1 MSNVLTHHGIL
12 GMKWG
17 VRRTP
22 EQLGHKPTKGP
33 ENTTF
38 ATATVSKSGTDSKKN
53 KVSSLTNDELRD
65 RISRLNMEE
74 QYANLLKRA
83 KKRDTGALKAA
94 AMKAFEKFGNGLLDK
109 AVTKALEKMFDK
121 NGHFDIEKWRNA
133 DVNTMDAETIQKVS
147 KWYSHA
153 SLITKAR
160 STISAGTSGS

>member
-1 MSNVLTHHGIL
+1 MSGELNHHGIL

-22 EQLGHKPTKGP
+22 EQLGHKTNNFVKSSSPPTSTKA
-33 ENTTF
+33 ETSSRTTI
-38 ATATVSKSGTDSKKN
+38 TKLSD
-53 KVSSLTNDELRD
+53 DELRD

-83 KKRDTGALKAA
+83 KERDTGALKAA

-121 NGHFDIEKWRNA
+121 NGHFDIKKWRNA
-133 DVNTMDAETIQKVS
+133 DVNKMDAETIQEVS

-160 STISAGTSGS
+160 SIISAGTSGS